1 MEEKKDFTEKK
12 ELKKPEKKSD
22 GDIEINFNKLV
33 LYLSN
38 IALALFYLIYLPR
51 TGMTA
56 MFLAGDALIWLF
68 YFTLVLGLLFPLYYA
83 IEKED
88 MAWYVLGLA
97 LILNAVIMIIG
108 APNWPIGGVDVV
120 LPGVMILLLGIF
132 FFIGPILEKMMADNW
147 DMIKNILH
155 ILKGLFIMLAVGFYA
170 GWNLDNFI
178 GNTSFNH
185 AMPQFI
191 FLGGGLFAAFGVIIF
206 MYGLLKLL
214 AGFLGDKIGGY
225 FMDLAKI
232 FYMFMVLVFLLG
244 ITFNVVFYLTINAW
258 SYASLFPSINF
269 FYDLGNLGATNLAA
283 ILLIILFIYGMM
295 KIAEKMEA

>member
-1 MEEKKDFTEKK
+1 MESHMDFTVTE
-12 ELKKPEKKSD
+12 EPKKPEKHGD
-22 GDIEINFNKLV
+22 GDMELDFKKLI
-33 LYLSN
+33 LYLSC

-56 MFLAGDALIWLF
+56 MFPAGDALVWLY

-83 IEKED
+83 IENEN
-88 MAWYVLGLA
+88 MSWYTLGLA
-97 LILNAVIMIIG
+97 LIFNAIIMIAG
-108 APNWPIGGVDVV
+108 AANWPVGGVDVV
-120 LPGVMILLLGIF
+120 LPGVMILILGIL
-132 FFIGPILEKMMADNW
+132 FFIGPLVEPRVGDW

-155 ILKGLFIMLAVGFYA
+155 ILKGLFIILAVGFYA

-191 FLGGGLFAAFGVIIF
+191 FMGGGLFIAFGVIIF

-214 AGFLGDKIGGY
+214 AGFLGENIGGY

-244 ITFNVVFYLTINAW
+244 ITYNVIYYVLVNPW
-258 SYASLFPSINF
+258 GYAALYASINF
-269 FYDLGNLGATNLAA
+269 FFNLGTLGLSNLGA
-283 ILLIILFIYGMM
+283 ILLLILYIYGMEQ
-295 KIAEKMEA
+295 IADKMEA